1 MCKVSDKLKLCSCKT
16 EIVETLK
23 HYWILSRPNGTEG
36 NIIGEILPPAYIGEQ
51 VERLNESTIRKLL
64 NDGNFFEV
72 ELDLQENDTLSLH
85 FTCNHNHMGKQIDNY
100 YGNYLVYA
108 FKNKNKKWHKGDW
121 NYIGSNGDD
130 IQSGKIMKPFE
141 KPENL

>member
-36 NIIGEILPPAYIGEQ
+36 NIIGEIMPPAYIGEQ
-51 VERLNESTIRKLL
+51 MEHLNESTLRKLL
-64 NDGNFFEV
+64 NNGNCFDV
-72 ELDLQENDTLSLH
+72 ELKLQENDTLSLH
-85 FTCNHNHMGKQIDNY
+85 FTCYQNHNGKQLDNY

-108 FKNKNKKWHKGDW
+108 VKYINGTWRQGEW
-121 NYIGSNGDD
+121 NYIGGNGDD
-130 IQSGKIMKPFE
+130 VQSGKIMKPFL
-141 KPENL
+141 KLENL